1 MVIFSYNILLSNYAG
16 EGSPSEKS
24 FSVKFYREV
33 YSFLLDGFI
42 REWLAAIIIG
52 WIKIA
57 SQ

>member
-1 MVIFSYNILLSNYAG
+1 MVIFSYRILLSNYVG
-16 EGSPSEKS
+16 EVCPSEKP
-24 FSVKFYREV
+24 FGVKFYREV

-52 WIKIA
+52 WIKTA